1 MSLALGFASGLGQ
14 GLASL
19 ADENMR
25 RDAELARDQRLN
37 AFQKERDQTLS
48 DLEMKKQQ
56 ATEALRNAPILRLQA
71 KAQELAGEQ
80 VPVEAQPVTELS
92 GSGVN
97 PKTGEPLKQGLIGN
111 IRSLMAQAQALPDT
125 NPDKA
130 GIIAQIRSQLSD
142 EQAKAQESVKGKT
155 RARTSEEALESA
167 LDWAK
172 SADLPA
178 FMAGRGLVSEKT
190 VTVPEGAT
198 IIDKK
203 GKVIFDGTGSKTER
217 ENARQDRLDARQE
230 KAEEARNAR
239 QERMLEAR
247 DELAKQRAG
256 EGGATTREERIRY
269 TSLFSEAGRRM
280 ADVQKTINALRSEP
294 MYSMAKPGSKQA
306 KELEDLQEQL
316 KDYKKERDT
325 YGALLS
331 GSQTNSQSGKPV
343 ANDPLGLFTK

>member
-1 MSLALGFASGLGQ
+1 MSLALGFAAGLGQ
-14 GLASL
+14 GMASL

-37 AFQKERDQTLS
+37 AFQKERDQSLA
-48 DLEMKKQQ
+48 DLEQKKQQ
-56 ATEALRNAPILRLQA
+56 AMEAMRNAPILRLQG

-92 GSGVN
+92 GSGTN
-97 PKTGEPLKQGLIGN
+97 PKTGEPLQKGLIGN

-130 GIIAQIRSQLSD
+130 GIIAQIRSQLAD
-142 EQAKAQESVKGKT
+142 EQSKAQEAVKGKT
-155 RARTSEEALESA
+155 RARTSDEALESA
-167 LDWAK
+167 LEWAK

-178 FMAGRGLVSEKT
+178 FIAGRGLASEKT

-247 DELAKQRAG
+247 DELVKQRSG
-256 EGGATTREERIRY
+256 EGGSATREERIRY

-280 ADVQKTINALRSEP
+280 ADVQKTINTLRSNP
-294 MYSMAKPGSKQA
+294 IYSMAAPGSKEAQ
-306 KELEDLQEQL
+306 ELQEL
-316 KDYKKERDT
+316 KDQMADYKKERDT

-331 GSQTNSQSGKPV
+331 GSQTAGQSKPV